1 MFGMD
6 KIISQILGGI
16 DPQEFAATMQ
26 DVIAAA
32 ERLKRIED
40 KVDLLA
46 SCLITFYRE
55 YETNERRSR
64 AVEATEVGVNHGS
77 GGRAGCETGETPG
90 GCGGGGSQ
98 ALEDHRG
105 ARSREEEGT
114 EGPVEGPVEGRVEGR
129 VEGPAEE
136 RPAQLGVIPDW
147 LRNDRNV

>member
-64 AVEATEVGVNHGS
+64 VVETAEVGIDRGS
-77 GGRAGCETGETPG
+77 GGRDRCETGETPG
-90 GCGGGGSQ
+90 GRGSGGGQ

-105 ARSREEEGT
+105 ARSLKEESA
-114 EGPVEGPVEGRVEGR
+114 EGPVEGPA
-129 VEGPAEE
+129 EGPAEE
-136 RPAQLGVIPDW
+136 RPEQLGVIPDW